1 MARRLFALFSF
12 EFIVLMWLLNVR
24 YSSKIIPTYLTS
36 LDSTSF
42 TPFILI
48 FTSGIKVF
56 LSLKNINSVFVEFSD
71 ILFANSQ

>member
-1 MARRLFALFSF
+1 MSRIVHSRFVVVIDMARRLFALFSF

-48 FTSGIKVF
+48 FTSGSGVGYIQ
-56 LSLKNINSVFVEFSD
+56 
-71 ILFANSQ
+71 LFE